1 MENIS
6 KMEMA
11 SALFSKS
18 YIKVEKKFFGF
29 ITKVTYTPTNSPVVG
44 LCLDY
49 ALADGEKVK
58 RLATAAP
65 GEVVTLIKKEGKPAT
80 SPNGH
85 WRLSLCY
92 SQDRRF
98 AALHVSEFV
107 GFEYKTIGE
116 IRFLEGDDAG
126 KILQAFV
133 K

>member
-11 SALFSKS
+11 KALFEKP
-18 YIKVEKKFFGF
+18 YIKVEKAFFGLK
-29 ITKVTYTPTNSPVVG
+29 TKVTYTPTNSPVVG

-49 ALADGEKVK
+49 APADGDKVK
-58 RLATAAP
+58 RLFAASP
-65 GEVVTLIKKEGKPAT
+65 KEVESILEKQGRPST

-92 SQDRRF
+92 SKDRKF
-98 AALHVSEFV
+98 VALHFSEFI
-107 GFEYKTIGE
+107 GFEYKTVGE
-116 IRFLEGDDAG
+116 TRFVEGDGAG
-126 KILQAFV
+126 KMLRPFV

>member
-11 SALFSKS
+11 KALFEKP

-29 ITKVTYTPTNSPVVG
+29 ITNITYTPTNSPIVG

-58 RLATAAP
+58 QLAFAAP
-65 GEVVTLIKKEGKPAT
+65 GEVVTLIKKDGKPET

-92 SQDRRF
+92 SKDRKF
-98 AALHVSEFV
+98 AALCFSEFV
-107 GFEYKTIGE
+107 GFEYKTIEGP
-116 IRFLEGDDAG
+116 RFLEGDDAG

>member
-6 KMEMA
+6 QMEMA
-11 SALFSKS
+11 SALFCKP

-29 ITKVTYTPTNSPVVG
+29 ITKVTYTPTNSPVVE
-44 LCLDY
+44 LYLDY

-58 RLATAAP
+58 RLANAAP
-65 GEVVTLIKKEGKPAT
+65 SEVKSLLEKYGCPAT

-85 WRLSLCY
+85 WRLSLRY
-92 SQDRRF
+92 SQDRKF
-98 AALHVSEFV
+98 AALHISEFI
-107 GFEYKTIGE
+107 GFEYRTIGE
-116 IRFLEGDDAG
+116 IRFVEGDDAG

>member
-11 SALFSKS
+11 EALFSKS

-58 RLATAAP
+58 HLATAAP
-65 GEVVTLIKKEGKPAT
+65 GEVVTLIKKDGRPAT
-80 SPNGH
+80 CPNGH

-98 AALHVSEFV
+98 AALHVSEFI

-116 IRFLEGDDAG
+116 IRFVEGDDAA